1 MQDARVDRALTSVI
15 ARRWHPI
22 AAPVSAETLRLVVQ
36 RLGLPPG
43 GRLLDLGCGFGE
55 WLRGALEGGPGG
67 RGRGGDLS
75 PPGLAEARQR
85 AEARGLAD
93 RACFEQADAAGWL
106 GRASTPSC

>member
-22 AAPVSAETLRLVVQ
+22 AAPVSAETLRLLVQ

-55 WLRGALEGGPGG
+55 GLLGALAVGPGV
-67 RGRGGDLS
+67 RGRGVDTAA
-75 PPGLAEARQR
+75 PVLAEARQR

-93 RACFEQADAAGWL
+93 RAGFEQADAAGWV
-106 GRASTPSC
+106 GEGFYAV